1 MNAAGTRLVLALVGT
16 DHHPFDR
23 LVDLMDAAAVRHPE
37 HRFVV
42 QHGATRSPL
51 VAEGRDY
58 LPHDELLELFEQ
70 ADVVVC
76 HGGPATIMD
85 ARSRGH
91 APICVPRDPARGE
104 HVDGHQQA
112 FARQAGRSGLVRLTE
127 TVEEL
132 EDALVDGLVGH
143 SHVQG
148 AHGAAIEVDVET
160 ARHRAGLEL
169 DELMT
174 ARPRRRDVLRRLP
187 GRR

>member
-1 MNAAGTRLVLALVGT
+1 MSRLVVALVGT

-23 LVDLMDAAAVRHPE
+23 LVDLLDAAAVQHPG

-42 QHGATRSPL
+42 QHGATRAPL
-51 VAEGRDY
+51 VAEGVDY
-58 LPHDELLELFEQ
+58 LPHEELLALLDE

-85 ARSRGH
+85 ARARGH

-112 FARQAGRSGLVRLTE
+112 FAAQAGRRGLVRLAT
-127 TVEEL
+127 TTQDLEE
-132 EDALVDGLVGH
+132 ALADGIAGCA
-143 SHVQG
+143 HVPAVTTQEV
-148 AHGAAIEVDVET
+148 AVDVKN
-160 ARHRAGLEL
+160 ARRRVGLEL

-174 ARPRRRDVLRRLP
+174 ARPRRREVLRRLP
-187 GRR
+187 GRRR

>member
-1 MNAAGTRLVLALVGT
+1 MSRLVLVMVGT

-23 LVDLMDAAAVRHPE
+23 LVDLVDAAAVRHPE

-58 LPHDELLELFEQ
+58 LPHGELMELLDR

-104 HVDGHQQA
+104 HVDGHQLA
-112 FARQAGRSGLVRLTE
+112 FAVQAGRSGLVRLAT
-127 TVEEL
+127 TTEEL
-132 EDALVDGLVGH
+132 EDALSDGLAGI
-143 SHVQG
+143 SHL
-148 AHGAAIEVDVET
+148 HAATGEEIEVDVET
-160 ARHRAGLEL
+160 ARRRAGLEL
-169 DELMT
+169 DDLMT
-174 ARPRRRDVLRRLP
+174 ARPRRRDVLRRLS
-187 GRR
+187 RLR